1 MNRTI
6 LRTRCYYNALVSIPL
21 AKLVNSSEKRHQWE
35 SEFNT
40 LLDTTRNQINYICES
55 ESRANDCRKSF
66 QALCDKY
73 RALCER
79 YVFYRRLVEEQQNS
93 KNKRGFW
100 DTDDDKAEYVSAG
113 IKTYS
118 HSSIVMSDYGDYADA
133 YHFDKTYSKGAA
145 FATYYMWT
153 ITGDQS
159 NNNWRYVWFETGCR
173 DTNSSKGEDQAFP
186 TVGSKKLKW
195 YFEGGTWR
203 RVEWYFRDKIILMK
217 PENYPFAGLN
227 D

>member
-1 MNRTI
+1 MMET
-6 LRTRCYYNALVSIPL
+6 
-21 AKLVNSSEKRHQWE
+21 SS
-35 SEFNT
+35 
-40 LLDTTRNQINYICES
+40 
-55 ESRANDCRKSF
+55 
-66 QALCDKY
+66 
-73 RALCER
+73 
-79 YVFYRRLVEEQQNS
+79 RLVEEQQNS
-93 KNKRGFW
+93 KNKRVFW

-118 HSSIVMSDYGDYADA
+118 HSSIVTSDYGDYADA

-217 PENYPFAGLN
+217 PENYPFVGLQ